1 MGLTVPPVG
10 RNQVG
15 GQPVAS
21 RARSAFDLVRH
32 YPDAT
37 VLLAGDDE
45 IVVAGPWYDHLAQL
59 CADMGWPTS
68 FRTVHAG
75 VMSTWTKADLVVT
88 VQDAADGVL
97 SELVLARV
105 YGFRAETG
113 KNVLLLPL

>member
-1 MGLTVPPVG
+1 ML
-10 RNQVG
+10 
-15 GQPVAS
+15 
-21 RARSAFDLVRH
+21 RH

-75 VMSTWTKADLVVT
+75 VMSIWHKADLVVT

-105 YGFRAETG
+105 YGFRVETG